1 MTHDEL
7 IAEGFST
14 GPPPADPPHHQA
26 FLIVVDREDD
36 HGWLLWCLAELDDK
50 QDTASAPRDGR
61 WMIVH
66 VHNPYSAESAG
77 LRVRYW
83 KRLPDLKPERPQ
95 PRVERPAKKEQ
106 PTNE

>member
-14 GPPPADPPHHQA
+14 GPAPDDPQYERA
-26 FLIVVDREDD
+26 FLLVVSSAFDPDY
-36 HGWLLWCLAELDDK
+36 LLWSMGELHD
-50 QDTASAPRDGR
+50 QEMSPEVPRDGR
-61 WMIVH
+61 WFIVFWSGG
-66 VHNPYSAESAG
+66 YTAETG
-77 LRVRYW
+77 KLTVKYW